1 METEVLWNH
10 FLEIAQRNLSEITF
24 ETWFKEA
31 KLIEL
36 EENTIKIL
44 VPDVLHKK
52 HLKENYNDMVE
63 ETFNEITGSNFK
75 IEYLLEEEV
84 KTNVKINTDEN
95 YNVSARYGIMSIPT
109 LGIFKNGQLVDSV
122 IGAVPKQHLISKIKP
137 FVSEVN

>member
-1 METEVLWNH
+1 MKHGL
-10 FLEIAQRNLSEITF
+10 
-24 ETWFKEA
+24 KA

-75 IEYLLEEEV
+75 IEYLLEEV
-84 KTNVKINTDEN
+84 KTNVKINTD
-95 YNVSARYGIMSIPT
+95 
-109 LGIFKNGQLVDSV
+109 D
-122 IGAVPKQHLISKIKP
+122 IGVPNKCTK
-137 FVSEVN
+137 